1 MAGTI
6 PFTPSHQSVHRHGEG
21 ESGYGSGDFRLRHLA
36 DHAQALQQG
45 ELPLLQTGQQQ
56 NDRNQND
63 RHGIFR
69 IPEREPTKRDTQCD
83 GDRHAQQTGTPD
95 PPPENPD
102 GPSYPLSVARR
113 IRRRNVFDRAEMYA
127 QSRRVADHVDNTLQ
141 QAEHAD
147 AGRPQQ
153 QGDDLGLDDR
163 NQDREKLRAPD
174 DSGRLERLFVRG
186 VCAGRVFCHSL
197 LHDMSL
203 GPIPKASLSAIR
215 KRNIL

>member
-1 MAGTI
+1 
-6 PFTPSHQSVHRHGEG
+6 
-21 ESGYGSGDFRLRHLA
+21 
-36 DHAQALQQG
+36 
-45 ELPLLQTGQQQ
+45 
-56 NDRNQND
+56 
-63 RHGIFR
+63 
-69 IPEREPTKRDTQCD
+69 
-83 GDRHAQQTGTPD
+83 
-95 PPPENPD
+95 
-102 GPSYPLSVARR
+102 
-113 IRRRNVFDRAEMYA
+113 MYA
-127 QSRRVADHVDNTLQ
+127 QSRRIADHVDNTLQ

-203 GPIPKASLSAIR
+203 GLIPKASLSSIR